1 MMLPKSYYY
10 SLFLQILHDSASFSF
25 TVDDKVAML
34 QFTVLVIT
42 PDAFW
47 SSLKVLEQSVL

>member
-1 MMLPKSYYY
+1 MMLPNSYYY
-10 SLFLQILHDSASFSF
+10 SLSLQILHDSASFSF

-47 SSLKVLEQSVL
+47 SSLNALEQSVS